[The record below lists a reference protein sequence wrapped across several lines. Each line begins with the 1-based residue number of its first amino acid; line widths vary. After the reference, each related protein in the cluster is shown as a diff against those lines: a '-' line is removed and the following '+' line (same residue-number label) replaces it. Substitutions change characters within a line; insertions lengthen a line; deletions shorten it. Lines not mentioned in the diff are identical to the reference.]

1 MVCLLVGME
10 GPAILIGVSESIQP
24 AAGLMCPL
32 AAGSAAR
39 KAACISGGASTA
51 VDPMPSVAS
60 RSAARETGIPGN
72 SSMTSWM
79 APRITSV
86 MSP

>member
-10 GPAILIGVSESIQP
+10 GPAILIGVPESAQP

-32 AAGSAAR
+32 ATAPVTR
-39 KAACISGGASTA
+39 KAACVSGDASTA
-51 VDPMPSVAS
+51 VDPMRSVAS